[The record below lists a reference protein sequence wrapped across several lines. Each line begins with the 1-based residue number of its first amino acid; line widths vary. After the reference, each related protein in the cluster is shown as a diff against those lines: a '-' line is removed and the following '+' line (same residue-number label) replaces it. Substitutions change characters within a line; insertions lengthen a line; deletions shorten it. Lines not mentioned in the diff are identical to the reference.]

1 MRDTEYGL
9 KAYLR
14 PSIFALLAQ
23 FGPQISRSHASRTHF
38 FAQGLSGT
46 DDPTG
51 DPPMYTLEHL
61 MQINGHDF
69 IDVLKVE

>member
-1 MRDTEYGL
+1 MFFR
-9 KAYLR
+9 R
-14 PSIFALLAQ
+14 ALNILPFPQ

-38 FAQGLSGT
+38 FPQGLSGT

-69 IDVLKVE
+69 IDVLKIE